1 MISLRIT
8 TLLMKNE
15 ATYSVDPNPTAALN
29 AVLLSGQ
36 PTLTPMEIRGQDRDL
51 IRPYFGNFEQLIG
64 SITGQLQF
72 AVEAAGSGTA
82 GVAPAYAPAL
92 RACGLRETVLA
103 AALVGMAL
111 GGTADTVQ
119 LAATASAV
127 NNFYNGLPITITDGA
142 GAGQSGLIVDYDGTT
157 KTAKVIGKDWVATDN
172 TSEYSIGPGVVYT
185 PVSDGHE
192 SLTLYLYIKDVLH
205 KFVGAR
211 GNMVFDLSANNI
223 PRFNFTFQGVAAPVV
238 DDAVPAPVFSAW
250 KKPLLAN
257 KSNTP
262 LVSFLG
268 AYDIGLES
276 ISMDLGNEIQF
287 MDFINIDESFEQT
300 DRRSATNISLEAV
313 NVGQSDLWG
322 AVRNGTTANFAITH
336 GLQAGE
342 RVSLCSDSVVITNP
356 NYGEKTSVRTFTAEM
371 RHLPI
376 DGNDEL
382 FLTIH

>member
-1 MISLRIT
+1 MIPLRIT

-15 ATYSVDPNPTAALN
+15 ATYSTDAAPTSALN

-36 PTLTPMEIRGQDRDL
+36 PTLTPMEIHGQDRDL
-51 IRPYFGNFEQLIG
+51 IRPYFGHSEQLIG

-82 GVAPAYAPAL
+82 GVAPAYGPAI
-92 RACGLRETVLA
+92 RASGMRETILA
-103 AALVGMAL
+103 AAIVDTAL

-119 LAATASAV
+119 LAAASSSV
-127 NNFYNGLPITITDGA
+127 NNFYNGLPITITAGA

-157 KTAKVIGKDWVATDN
+157 KTAKVIGQSWVATDN
-172 TSEYSIGPGVVYT
+172 TSEYSIGPGVVYS

-192 SLTLYLYIKDVLH
+192 SLTLYLYIKDILH

-211 GNMVFDLSANNI
+211 GNMVFELSANNI
-223 PRFNFTFQGVAAPVV
+223 PRFNFTFQGIAAPVV
-238 DDAVPAPVFSAW
+238 DASLPSPVFSGW

-257 KSNTP
+257 DANTP

-268 AYDIGLES
+268 AYDMGLES

-287 MDFINIDESFEQT
+287 LDFINVKESFEQT
-300 DRRSATNISLEAV
+300 DRRVATNISLQAV
-313 NVGQSDLWG
+313 NISQSDIWS
-322 AVRNGTTANFAITH
+322 AVRAGTQATFAITH
-336 GLQAGE
+336 GLQAGD
-342 RVSLCSDSVVITNP
+342 RISLCSETGVIGNP
-356 NYGEKTSVRTFTAEM
+356 NYGEKTSVRTITAEM
-371 RHLPI
+371 RHLPT